1 MSMVW
6 IVQATGNPR
15 FPFRI
20 ALEQDGK
27 TLFAVRSQDSWPG
40 QRGNIFCVRDG
51 TPADELDMFETLE
64 RLPVLS
70 FDRFGKSLR
79 ITLDRP
85 NKKRCEFLILDKPYK
100 NKPGSYEQI
109 FFKTQTAQSQH
120 RSKSRL
126 SLQPTTEPFKVV
138 IDSAERYP
146 WKFPKAEVERRRLPA
161 GDYALVQE
169 EKILSVVERKTF
181 DNMVS
186 DFGQIAT
193 LHRVLKELSGL
204 PHPAMVIEADFGDFL
219 NPDRLEHRYK
229 PAHCYRALA
238 ELQAMHPSL
247 PIIFAR
253 TRKEANL
260 WTYGYF
266 RAVHRLTTQERRD
279 SDIEITA
286 EPVTP
291 YVAELRLETR
301 LLELLRDTSSSQL
314 EKNPSQQEEST
325 SQHDE
330 GLSLAEISVALGDVD
345 DIYLKRE
352 LLALSKRG
360 LVDSSGRGK
369 KRRWTALRTSTTLH
383 ED

>member
-20 ALEQDGK
+20 ALEKDGK

-40 QRGNIFCVRDG
+40 QRGNVFCVRDG
-51 TPADELDMFETLE
+51 SQADELDMFETLE
-64 RLPVLS
+64 RIPILS

-79 ITLDRP
+79 ITLNRP

-126 SLQPTTEPFKVV
+126 SLQPTAEPFKVV

-146 WKFPKAEVERRRLPA
+146 WKFPKATIERRRLPA

-186 DFGQIAT
+186 DFGQIAN

-204 PHPAMVIEADFGDFL
+204 SHPAMVIEADFGDFL
-219 NPDRLEHRYK
+219 NPDRLEHGYK

-266 RAVHRLTTQERRD
+266 RAVHRLHIQEDRD
-279 SDIEITA
+279 SDFKITA
-286 EPVTP
+286 EPITP
-291 YVAELRLETR
+291 YVAESRLESR
-301 LLELLRDTSSSQL
+301 LLDLLRTIDS
-314 EKNPSQQEEST
+314 PQQEK
-325 SQHDE
+325 
-330 GLSLAEISVALGDVD
+330 GLSLGEISTALD
-345 DIYLKRE
+345 DIDATYLKRE
-352 LLALSKRG
+352 LLALGKRG
-360 LVDSSGRGK
+360 LVESSGRSK
-369 KRRWTALRTSTTLH
+369 KRRWMASQITDA
-383 ED
+383 